1 MEAIVSEIAQSRV
14 ERAGQALADSIMPH
28 HVHIISTKNGLHLEI
43 QVDGRSLVS
52 MESDNP
58 IETADAIYGWTHKLL
73 VGRH

>member
-1 MEAIVSEIAQSRV
+1 MEIAMNEIAQSRV

-28 HVHIISTKNGLHLEI
+28 HVHIISTKNGLQLEI

-58 IETADAIYGWTHKLL
+58 IETADALYSWTHKLL
-73 VGRH
+73 TGRK